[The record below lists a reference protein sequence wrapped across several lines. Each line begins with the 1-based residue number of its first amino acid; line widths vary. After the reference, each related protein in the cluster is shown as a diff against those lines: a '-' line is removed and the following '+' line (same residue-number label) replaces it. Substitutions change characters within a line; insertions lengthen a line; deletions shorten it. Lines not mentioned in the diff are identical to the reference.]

1 MRNMQS
7 NKMKILIDIGH
18 PAHVHYFKNFIKIM
32 QVKGREFLIIARNRG
47 EIFQLLQS
55 YGLPF
60 IGRGTGSNSQFGKL
74 LYLPKANYYIY
85 KAARKFQPD
94 LFLSFG
100 SMYAAHV
107 SKIFKKPH
115 ITFDDTEFSK
125 KEYYLYAPFTD
136 VICTPY
142 CFRRELGS
150 KQIRFNGFMELCY
163 LHPNRFKPNPSVLK
177 LLGVEPDEKYAVL
190 RFVAFKAIHDTGVK
204 GFSLEKK
211 CKVVEKLS
219 RYGKVFISSERE
231 LSPELLPYK
240 IPIPPEKLHDA
251 IYFASLYLGDSQTTT
266 TEAACLGTPSI
277 RCNSFACSNLERAN
291 FVELEGKYQ
300 LLHNY
305 HVTDVDRAIEKAV
318 ELFQSGESKTVWK
331 KRKERFFAEKIDV
344 SAFLIWFVEEYPES
358 AHTMRK
364 NPSYQMRF
372 K

>member
-1 MRNMQS
+1 
-7 NKMKILIDIGH
+7 MKIFIDIGH
-18 PAHVHYFKNFIKIM
+18 PAHVHYFKHFIWEM
-32 QVKGREFLIIARNRG
+32 QRKGHDFLISARNRG
-47 EIFQLLQS
+47 EIFRLLDF
-55 YGLPF
+55 YGFPF
-60 IGRGTGSNSQFGKL
+60 FDRGSGSDSQFGKI
-74 LYLPKANYYIY
+74 LYLPKADYRIFKIANRF
-85 KAARKFQPD
+85 KPD

-107 SKIFKKPH
+107 SKLCGKPH

-142 CFRRELGS
+142 CFRRELGR
-150 KQIRFNGFMELCY
+150 KQIRFNGLMELCY
-163 LHPNRFKPNPSVLK
+163 LHPNRFEPDRSVLE
-177 LLGVEPDEKYAVL
+177 LLGVAQEEKYAVL
-190 RFVAFKAIHDTGVK
+190 RFVAFKAIHDSGVK

-211 CKVVEKLS
+211 CQVVEKLGK
-219 RYGKVFISSERE
+219 YGKVFISSERKLPFE
-231 LSPELLPYK
+231 LARYK
-240 IPIPPEKLHDA
+240 ISIPPQRLHDA
-251 IYFASLYLGDSQTTT
+251 IYFSSVYLGDSQTTT

-291 FVELEGKYQ
+291 FVELEGRYQ

-305 HVTDVDRAIEKAV
+305 HVTDVDSAIEKAV

-331 KRKERFFAEKIDV
+331 RRKERFFGEKIDV
-344 SAFLIWFVEEYPES
+344 SAFLIWFVEDYPES

-364 NPSYQMRF
+364 NSSYQMRF